1 MQSVNGR
8 VLMVQESRFRL
19 LRDDGRGLTLVL
31 APSAA
36 IEPQDLPP
44 LTHRRVR
51 VAWRAAP
58 GLTGGT
64 AHRLELLD

>member
-1 MQSVNGR
+1 
-8 VLMVQESRFRL
+8 MVQEGRLRL

-31 APSAA
+31 SPSAA

-51 VAWRAAP
+51 VAWKPAP
-58 GLTGGT
+58 GLTGGI
-64 AHRLELLD
+64 AHRLALLD